1 MIDKREIFL
10 WSHLGLGDAI
20 ICNAI
25 YRHYA
30 KEYDLVHIF
39 VKNRNLANVK
49 YMLRDLNNINY
60 ISGYGDQDEFVKQ
73 YLDIHR
79 YIPLL
84 KIGHEYLNHTK
95 LNFDEAF
102 YEQVKIPFEK
112 RYTDFYV
119 ERDLETEEKLCNIL
133 NPTGE
138 SYIFVHQDTD
148 RGYPIHTDYIKNKNL
163 KIIESNYKFD
173 DIKEYLIFH
182 YLKFIENAEE
192 VHVMESSFKN
202 MINFCINNK
211 ENVYLHKYAR
221 GVTSSCKSYW
231 NIIE

>member
-1 MIDKREIFL
+1 MKEIFL
-10 WSHLGLGDAI
+10 WTHAGLGDHL

-30 KEYDLVHIF
+30 KLYDLIHIF
-39 VKNRNLANVK
+39 VKTRNLANVK
-49 YMLRDLNNINY
+49 YMLRDLSNVDY
-60 ISGYGDQDEFVKQ
+60 IHGLGDQDEFVKQ

-79 YIPLL
+79 FIPLL
-84 KIGHEYLNHTK
+84 KIGHEYLNTTK
-95 LNFDEAF
+95 LNFDKAF

-112 RYTDFYV
+112 CWEDFYV
-119 ERDLETEEKLCNIL
+119 QRDFAVEEKLCKIL

-138 SYIFVHQDTD
+138 PYIFVHQDTD
-148 RGYPIHTDYIKNKNL
+148 RGYPINMDYIKNKNI

-173 DIKEYLIFH
+173 DIKEYLLFH
-182 YLKFIENAEE
+182 YIKLIEEAEE

-202 MINFCINNK
+202 MINFCIDNK
-211 ENVYLHKYAR
+211 ENVFLHKYAR
-221 GVTSSCKSYW
+221 GVVSTCKSYW